1 MSNTLLS
8 EYLENVRSALHMVD
22 LKGLTAAA
30 DFIEEAFR
38 RENTVYVFG
47 NGASAALA
55 SHMACDLAKG
65 TTSAEDLGRGPNAKS
80 ARRLRIIALND
91 CVPLITAIAN
101 DVGYC
106 DIFLEPLK
114 SLLRKQ
120 DLVIGISGGGGSGNV
135 LRALEYAR
143 AIGARAISFTGAQ
156 ENAELIR
163 RCSDVC
169 IAAPL
174 TGIEQIEDLHVVFH
188 HLLVVLLRHK
198 FRTRSEGPPSAPA

>member
-1 MSNTLLS
+1 MSNPLLT
-8 EYLENVRSALHMVD
+8 EYLENVRSALQMVD
-22 LKGLTAAA
+22 LNGLTVAAG
-30 DFIEEAFR
+30 FIEEAFR

-55 SHMACDLAKG
+55 SHMACDLHKG
-65 TTSAEDLGRGPNAKS
+65 ITAALDLGRGPNVKS
-80 ARRLRIIALND
+80 SRRLRIIALND
-91 CVPLITAIAN
+91 CVPLMTAIGN
-101 DVGYC
+101 DLSYG

-114 SLLRKQ
+114 SLLRDQ
-120 DLVIGISGGGGSGNV
+120 DVVIGISGGGGSRNV

-143 AIGARAISFTGAQ
+143 ASGARTISFTGTQ

-174 TGIEQIEDLHVVFH
+174 TGIEQIEDMHVAFH
-188 HLLVVLLRHK
+188 HLLVVLLRQK
-198 FRTRSEGPPSAPA
+198 FQMSP